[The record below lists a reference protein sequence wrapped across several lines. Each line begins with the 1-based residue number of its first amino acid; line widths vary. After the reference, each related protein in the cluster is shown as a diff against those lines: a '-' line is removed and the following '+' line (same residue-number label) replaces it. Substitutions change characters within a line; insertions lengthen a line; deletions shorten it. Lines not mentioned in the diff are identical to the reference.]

1 MINSWCDCCCSV
13 AKLCPSLSPH
23 GLQHTRLPWPS
34 PSPGV
39 CSNSC
44 PLSQWCHHL
53 LFCCPLFF
61 LPSSFPSTSVF
72 SNELALW
79 MRWPNIGALASVLP
93 MNIQGWF
100 PLGLTG
106 LISLQSKGFS
116 RVFSRPTIWNH
127 QFFSAQPSLWS
138 HIKRSL
144 YNSHICVCML
154 VTQLCPTLCNPMD
167 CSPPGSSA
175 NGISQARILEWVAV
189 SFSRGYSGP
198 RDTTQFSWIE
208 ADSSLTEPPGKPPYI
223 CTWLLE
229 KL

>member
-106 LISLQSKGFS
+106 LISLWSKRLTRDFS
-116 RVFSRPTIWNH
+116 NATIQNH
-127 QFFSAQPSLWS
+127 SFFCAQPSLWS
-138 HIKRSL
+138 K
-144 YNSHICVCML
+144 SHIS
-154 VTQLCPTLCNPMD
+154 TL
-167 CSPPGSSA
+167 
-175 NGISQARILEWVAV
+175 
-189 SFSRGYSGP
+189 
-198 RDTTQFSWIE
+198 
-208 ADSSLTEPPGKPPYI
+208 
-223 CTWLLE
+223 LLE
-229 KL
+229 KPYLRLYGSLLAKWYLCFLMYGLGLSQLFLEYLQIISLLP